1 MKILA
6 FCFAFYFSISPLY
19 AQTDIHTD
27 PYWSYSKFGMGVQ
40 VASTTSLL
48 FSWQSA
54 ESRAPAQDWPGR
66 SWRIEP
72 SIAFS
77 SSDNEEGSYHSI
89 SESISIGLGCYMR
102 WCVRPP
108 FNDLFFSMGPRL
120 TVTGTTG
127 TATQNESVTDS
138 TNSVISTSSSHFAT
152 NLSFLAGPE
161 YDLWR
166 DFSIAGY
173 FSVGATITGRTKYTG
188 YPNVLSSGWSLT
200 TTTGTGIILR
210 YYFM

>member
-1 MKILA
+1 MKKLA

-19 AQTDIHTD
+19 AQTMIHTD
-27 PYWSYSKFGMGVQ
+27 PDWSYSKFGMGVQ

-54 ESRAPAQDWPGR
+54 ESRAFGQEWPGR

-77 SSDNEEGSYHSI
+77 STDNDAGNYHSV
-89 SESISIGLGCYMR
+89 STSLVLGLGCYMR

-108 FNDLFFSMGPRL
+108 HNDLFFSMGPR
-120 TVTGTTG
+120 VTIIGTSG
-127 TATQNESVTDS
+127 TSAQSEFITDS
-138 TNSVISTSSSHFAT
+138 TSAVITTTASHYST
-152 NLSFLAGPE
+152 NLSFLVSPE
-161 YDLWR
+161 YDWSS
-166 DFSIAGY
+166 DFSISGY
-173 FSVGATITGRTKYTG
+173 FSIGATINGHTKSN
-188 YPNVLSSGWSLT
+188 PPEPSGWSLS